1 MSVTRSGPSSS
12 TQPLESVDLPAPES
26 PTRHSMMGRPARNG
40 IAHLRSVRARLRE
53 IIHKH
58 DRLGHRRPLRAFG
71 LVPLGR
77 GAALTWAASR
87 PAASLCDRL
96 FRRVNLSGYLP
107 HMPSE
112 LPIGGTGARCAVARP
127 FHRGGWGA
135 TRTWVAPQAAA
146 AVSCAVLVKEF
157 TYSEGCYAGLR
168 QQYGQEQEP

>member
-58 DRLGHRRPLRAFG
+58 DRLRQRRPLRVFG
-71 LVPLGR
+71 LIPSGG
-77 GAALTWAASR
+77 GAAVTS
-87 PAASLCDRL
+87 PAAGPGARPRRRL
-96 FRRVNLSGYLP
+96 FRRVNLGGYLP

-112 LPIGGTGARCAVARP
+112 LPIGGTGARCTVARP

-135 TRTWVAPQAAA
+135 TRRWVAPAVAA
-146 AVSCAVLVKEF
+146 AVSCVGLVKEF

-168 QQYGQEQEP
+168 QQ

>member
-58 DRLGHRRPLRAFG
+58 DRLRHGRPLRAFG
-71 LVPLGR
+71 LLPLGR
-77 GAALTWAASR
+77 GAALTWLAAGSVATLR
-87 PAASLCDRL
+87 GRL
-96 FRRVNLSGYLP
+96 FRRVNLGGYLP
-107 HMPSE
+107 HMPFE
-112 LPIGGTGARCAVARP
+112 LPIGGTGARFAVARP
-127 FHRGGWGA
+127 FHRGGCGA
-135 TRTWVAPQAAA
+135 TRTWVAPRVAA

-157 TYSEGCYAGLR
+157 TYSGGCYAGLR
-168 QQYGQEQEP
+168 QQ